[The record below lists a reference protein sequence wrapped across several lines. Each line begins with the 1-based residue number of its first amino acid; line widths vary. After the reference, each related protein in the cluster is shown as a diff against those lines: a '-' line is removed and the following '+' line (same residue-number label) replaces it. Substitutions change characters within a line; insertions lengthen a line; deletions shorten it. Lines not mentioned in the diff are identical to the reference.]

1 MKWKFWQKKGGGG
14 IGREDRRKIRAN
26 DPQFNAAFNYATNA
40 VSTSK
45 YNLVTFVPK
54 NLFEQFQ
61 RLANAYFLV
70 LLILQLI
77 PQISSL
83 NPITTILPLSCV
95 LILKGLKDLID
106 DIARHRND
114 NLLNT
119 RPTLVL
125 RGKNLR
131 KEQWCHIVVG
141 DIIKLEK
148 DEFVAADLLLL
159 ASSEPH
165 GLCYIETAEL
175 DGETNLKVKQAL
187 SETVKHFESIAAK
200 SSESSINTELS
211 KLDFEIE
218 CEAPNELLNQFEG
231 TLTFRNAS
239 SSSNYTLNTITNNGT
254 SSTSLASETTV
265 SLDNDKMLLRGC
277 RLRNTNWC
285 YGLVVF
291 AGSDTKLMKNGG
303 KTKFKQTHID
313 KLLNYLIIG
322 IVLFLLTMCA
332 ICTIACGIWESV
344 RGYHFQ
350 VYLPW
355 ESFVSDDKDLGSAV
369 ISLLVFLSYLI
380 ILNTVVPISLYV
392 SIEFIR
398 SIQSL
403 WINWDIKMY
412 YDKADIPAK
421 ARTTTLN
428 EELGQIEYIFS
439 DKTGTLTQN
448 IMTFNKCSINGAL
461 YGYLY
466 DKGNFY

>member
-1 MKWKFWQKKGGGG
+1 M
-14 IGREDRRKIRAN
+14 
-26 DPQFNAAFNYATNA
+26 
-40 VSTSK
+40 
-45 YNLVTFVPK
+45 
-54 NLFEQFQ
+54 
-61 RLANAYFLV
+61 
-70 LLILQLI
+70 I

-95 LILKGLKDLID
+95 LILKALKDLID

-114 NLLNT
+114 NLVNS

-125 RGKNLR
+125 RGKHLK
-131 KEQWCHIVVG
+131 KEKWCQINVG
-141 DIIKLEK
+141 DIIKLQN
-148 DEFVAADLLLL
+148 DDFVAADLLLL

-187 SETVKHFESIAAK
+187 SEMSTQFENVTN
-200 SSESSINTELS
+200 SSDSNAINYEMS
-211 KLDFEIE
+211 KLDCEIE
-218 CEAPNELLNQFEG
+218 CEAPNELLNEFEG
-231 TLTFRNAS
+231 TLKL
-239 SSSNYTLNTITNNGT
+239 LNG
-254 SSTSLASETTV
+254 EMF

-277 RLRNTNWC
+277 RLRNTRWC

-322 IVLFLLTMCA
+322 IVIFLFSMCV
-332 ICTIACGIWESV
+332 ICTIACGIWEAY
-344 RGYHFQ
+344 RGYDFQ
-350 VYLPW
+350 IYLPW
-355 ESFVSDDKDLGSAV
+355 ESFISTDRNTGSTV

-392 SIEFIR
+392 SVEFIR

-412 YDKADIPAK
+412 YDKSDIPAK

-439 DKTGTLTQN
+439 DKTGTLTQVFKQKY
-448 IMTFNKCSINGAL
+448 IKLKI
-461 YGYLY
+461 
-466 DKGNFY
+466 